1 MFTFLFPYQYSTIY
15 TLLTVFAFYFPLI
28 MKNALEKK
36 EEEKIFCLVKK
47 GCERMYIVPP
57 GELIST

>member
-28 MKNALEKK
+28 LKNALKKRRRKHILLDEKR
-36 EEEKIFCLVKK
+36 V
-47 GCERMYIVPP
+47 
-57 GELIST
+57 